1 MGGRLTIAVNR
12 GSGSWRD
19 RWHALE
25 LFGYMHSLKGSGVFF
40 WKGTSREL
48 KVVGRVEVQRGNLE
62 ESYSGW
68 WKEWEN
74 IWNIGAPYPND
85 MNEKAEPG
93 GVDLGNLAVL
103 REPYETLRHDG
114 KPIGPGFQALP
125 FFPAPHG
132 MVSSFHVAGFHG
144 TTAPT
149 FFAVL
154 DLVIAFQWS
163 KRRRSHR

>member
-1 MGGRLTIAVNR
+1 
-12 GSGSWRD
+12 
-19 RWHALE
+19 
-25 LFGYMHSLKGSGVFF
+25 
-40 WKGTSREL
+40 
-48 KVVGRVEVQRGNLE
+48 
-62 ESYSGW
+62 
-68 WKEWEN
+68 
-74 IWNIGAPYPND
+74 

-154 DLVIAFQWS
+154 DLVIAFQ
-163 KRRRSHR
+163 